1 MPPQDFAFW
10 VKSLWGQLHSLLPAV
25 IYYHTYFL
33 LIIISHVGG
42 SNEVNTGPMKHW
54 LPASL
59 TTPTLFK
66 SQNIAL
72 GGRNLVRVRNIVQIY
87 SSGGTRPPK
96 LHNLLQFSPSFH
108 PLHFMGLPPRVPQ
121 GSAIHVFLVL
131 HELFLLIIFT

>member
-1 MPPQDFAFW
+1 MPPRDFSFW
-10 VKSLWGQLHSLLPAV
+10 AKSLRGQLHSLLPAV

-33 LIIISHVGG
+33 LTIISHVGG

-66 SQNIAL
+66 SQKILCDDIAL
-72 GGRNLVRVRNIVQIY
+72 G
-87 SSGGTRPPK
+87 S
-96 LHNLLQFSPSFH
+96 NLLQCWNPPSQATQFTPILSLLPSLTFYGPSPRA
-108 PLHFMGLPPRVPQ
+108 PR

-131 HELFLLIIFT
+131 DELFLLIIFT